1 MNILLRPL
9 PALTLASLL
18 WAGNA
23 LAGPSFNVDEPPL
36 APANG
41 GEASGPSF
49 NSEAPSPAVSNVPA
63 EQAPPAEVQPP
74 QDFAESKEECRWLT
88 SSIQPLRVREIST
101 ESGKPDYL
109 ELEFRTRFTNRSE
122 DRVFTALKDV
132 LLVLACTVETPSG
145 KATVEMRYATPV
157 RTLKKQRGPGDKVV
171 VVHKLRADE
180 SCVVSKDEGVTWD
193 DIASRLPSDWWGYAI
208 THQYSVISQKY

>member
-9 PALTLASLL
+9 PALALASLL
-18 WAGNA
+18 CAGTA

-36 APANG
+36 APANSV
-41 GEASGPSF
+41 EASAPSF
-49 NSEAPSPAVSNVPA
+49 GGDAPAPAVSHAPA
-63 EQAPPAEVQPP
+63 EPAPPAEAQPS
-74 QDFAESKEECRWLT
+74 QEFVESKGEGRWLT
-88 SSIQPLRVREIST
+88 SSIQPLRMREVRA
-101 ESGKPDYL
+101 ESGRCV

-122 DRVFTALKDV
+122 DRVFTALKDI

-145 KATVEMRYATPV
+145 KANVEIRHSNPLK
-157 RTLKKQRGPGDKVV
+157 TLKKQRTPGDKVV
-171 VVHKLRADE
+171 IVHTLRADE

-208 THQYSVISQKY
+208 KHQYSVISQKY

>member
-9 PALTLASLL
+9 PALALASLL
-18 WAGNA
+18 CAGNA

-41 GEASGPSF
+41 GEASAPSF
-49 NSEAPSPAVSNVPA
+49 NSEASPAVSHAPA
-63 EQAPPAEVQPP
+63 APEPPAEAQPP
-74 QDFAESKEECRWLT
+74 REFVESKEECRWLT
-88 SSIQPLRVREIST
+88 SSIQPLRVREVST
-101 ESGKPDYL
+101 ESGSGL
-109 ELEFRTRFTNRSE
+109 ELEFRIRFTNRSE
-122 DRVFTALKDV
+122 DRVFTALKDA

-145 KATVEMRYATPV
+145 KAAVEIRHSRPL

-171 VVHKLRADE
+171 VLYTLRADE
-180 SCVVSKDEGVTWD
+180 SCVVSKDEGVTWE

>member
-9 PALTLASLL
+9 PALALASLL
-18 WAGNA
+18 CAGNA
-23 LAGPSFNVDEPPL
+23 LAGPSFNVDETPL
-36 APANG
+36 VPANG

-49 NSEAPSPAVSNVPA
+49 NSEASSPAVSHAPA
-63 EQAPPAEVQPP
+63 AQEPPAEAQAP
-74 QDFAESKEECRWLT
+74 QELAESKEECRWLT
-88 SSIQPLRVREIST
+88 SSIQPLRVREVSS
-101 ESGKPDYL
+101 EPGKTAYL

-122 DRVFTALKDV
+122 DRVFTALKDD

-145 KATVEMRYATPV
+145 KANVEIRHSNPL
-157 RTLKKQRGPGDKVV
+157 RTLKKQRVPGDRVV
-171 VVHKLRADE
+171 VVYKLRADE
-180 SCVVSKDEGVTWD
+180 SCVVSKDEGVTWE

>member
-9 PALTLASLL
+9 PAFALASLL

-36 APANG
+36 APANS

-49 NSEAPSPAVSNVPA
+49 NNDSPAPTVSNAPA
-63 EQAPPAEVQPP
+63 VQVPPAEALPP
-74 QDFAESKEECRWLT
+74 QEFAESKEECRWLT
-88 SSIQPLRVREIST
+88 SSIQPLRMREVSA
-101 ESGKPDYL
+101 ESGKTAYL

-122 DRVFTALKDV
+122 DRVFTALKDI

-145 KATVEMRYATPV
+145 KANVEIRHTNPTK
-157 RTLKKQRGPGDKVV
+157 TLKKHRGPGDKVV
-171 VVHKLRADE
+171 VIYKIRADE